1 MLRKSQ
7 KFASVLALLAAL
19 GLATSSIA
27 SGHGDEKHSNSRVP
41 VPKHKITKGEKCVE
55 PTDVM
60 RKNHMEFILHQRDKT
75 MHQGIRTT
83 KHSLKN
89 CVNCHADPETKS
101 VLKNADGSEG
111 FCAECHSYTAVSIDC
126 FGCHTDK
133 ANSNKQTKRPI
144 DAIGQKVIA
153 ITGGEK

>member
-7 KFASVLALLAAL
+7 KFASLLVLLAAV
-19 GLATSSIA
+19 GLASSSIA
-27 SGHGDEKHSNSRVP
+27 SGHGDEQHDNSRVP
-41 VPKHKITKGEKCVE
+41 VPKHSITKGEKCVE

-60 RKNHMEFILHQRDKT
+60 RKSHMEFILHHRDKT

-101 VLKNADGSEG
+101 VLGKDG
-111 FCAECHSYTAVSIDC
+111 FCESCHTYAAVSIDC
-126 FGCHTDK
+126 FSCHTDK
-133 ANSNKQTKRPI
+133 ANSNKQTRRPI